1 MFLGCSKCR
10 GEGGGA
16 HAQASGVGGC
26 HHTCHRAIS
35 ACGQSDSSVCIGY
48 SASSNRSGEKVC
60 ASACNRVGGNRCIVG
75 PIDCAGVSGCS
86 PVYLD
91 VVAGNRDSG
100 YSKAR
105 WSSSPEAKKVKRE
118 KRGE

>member
-1 MFLGCSKCR
+1 M
-10 GEGGGA
+10 
-16 HAQASGVGGC
+16 
-26 HHTCHRAIS
+26 
-35 ACGQSDSSVCIGY
+35 CIGY
-48 SASSNRSGEKVC
+48 SAGSNRSCEKVC
-60 ASACNRVGGNRCIVG
+60 TSACNCVGGDRCIVG
-75 PIDCAGVSGCS
+75 SIDCAGVSGCS